1 MTRTND
7 TAGTRADAATLKPIG
22 GQSTPAMTGNQ
33 VTSNH
38 MTGNHMNHWTT
49 CHVTVGGEACAVRVT
64 SLLSIPEVLGFEDE
78 MQLMSAGVDGDV
90 PAADDAQAI
99 ADLLESRMIAPP
111 RPRRRRERAVSS
123 RAVFFHA
130 AAR

>member
-1 MTRTND
+1 MKSTNSTVGAKASD
-7 TAGTRADAATLKPIG
+7 SKPTSIG
-22 GQSTPAMTGNQ
+22 GRTPTAMST
-33 VTSNH
+33 
-38 MTGNHMNHWTT
+38 
-49 CHVTVGGEACAVRVT
+49 CFVTVGGETCAVRVANIH
-64 SLLSIPEVLGFEDE
+64 SIPEVLGFEDE
-78 MQLMSAGVDGDV
+78 MQLVLSAAADGDSGDL
-90 PAADDAQAI
+90 DDPQAI